1 MSRRKP
7 LRKKGWT
14 EGKACL
20 LRKLRGRQIS
30 VYTVAQAKAR
40 RERVNRYIIFLHDIY
55 IDISCFL

>member
-40 RERVNRYIIFLHDIY
+40 RERVNRYERKY
-55 IDISCFL
+55 IEYVG